1 MVAVEGFRVGEE
13 VEPAVVDD
21 RGVEVRDSRVGIV
34 VQVGMQMAAERMDV
48 MLQMPFRVVADEL
61 HMTVPMVV

>member
-13 VEPAVVDD
+13 VETAVVDD

-34 VQVGMQMAAERMDV
+34 V
-48 MLQMPFRVVADEL
+48 
-61 HMTVPMVV
+61 

>member
-13 VEPAVVDD
+13 VETAVVDD
-21 RGVEVRDSRVGIV
+21 RGVEVRDSMVGMV
-34 VQVGMQMAAERMDV
+34 VQMGMQMAAERMDV
-48 MLQMPFRVVADEL
+48 VLQMPFRVVADEL